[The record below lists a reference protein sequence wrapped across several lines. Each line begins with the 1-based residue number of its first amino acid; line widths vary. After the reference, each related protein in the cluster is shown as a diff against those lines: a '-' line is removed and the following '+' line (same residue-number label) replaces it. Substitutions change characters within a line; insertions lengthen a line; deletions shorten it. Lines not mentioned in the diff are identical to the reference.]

1 MRKLIYMTII
11 AGISLLT
18 VCSNGFRSS
27 AAVNEPLLEIKQV
40 ILGTRSSDSSY
51 DTNKDGEV
59 NVLDVVRMKQK
70 DYDLRCPVIS
80 NEHYTLNAE
89 NFTVHDTIIH
99 VVDVKLSDI
108 SYLKTAFA
116 EDKYGYG
123 ITEKTSDMAQRVGAA
138 FAINGDYH
146 AARYEGIV
154 IRDGIIYRDRPSEL
168 RDSFAVMRDGTCQMI
183 CPESETSGEQLLSED
198 ALHVFSFG
206 PGLVRDGEILVT
218 EDQEV
223 NGNHIGNKNPRSAVG
238 YIEPNHF
245 IFLTTDGRGAG
256 QRGLTLYELAEVMRD
271 KGAKLAY
278 NLDGGGSA
286 TMCYNGKLLNRPS
299 SGTSGIDERQI
310 SDIIYVGGE

>member
-1 MRKLIYMTII
+1 MKKIICSLLIS
-11 AGISLLT
+11 GISLLSFFQNQNI
-18 VCSNGFRSS
+18 C
-27 AAVNEPLLEIKQV
+27 AVDYEPLLDIKQI
-40 ILGTRSSDSSY
+40 ILGNKISDSVY
-51 DTNKDGEV
+51 DTNNDGEV
-59 NVLDVVRMKQK
+59 NVLDVVRMKRN
-70 DYDLRCPVIS
+70 DYDIRCAVIS

-89 NFTVHDTIIH
+89 NFKIH
-99 VVDVKLSDI
+99 STNIHAVDVKLSDI

-116 EDKYGYG
+116 GDAYGNR
-123 ITEKTSDMAQRVGAA
+123 ELTSEISQRVGAS

-146 AARYEGIV
+146 GARYEGIV
-154 IRDGIIYRDRPSEL
+154 IRDGVLYRNKPSES
-168 RDSFAVMRDGTCQMI
+168 RDTFAVMRDGTCKMI
-183 CPESETSGEQLLSED
+183 CPESETTGEQMLEEN

-223 NGNHIGNKNPRSAVG
+223 NGNHIGNKNPRSAIG

-256 QRGLTLYELAEVMRD
+256 QRGLTLYELAEIMRD

-286 TMCYNGKLLNRPS
+286 TMCYDGRLLNRPS
-299 SGTSGIDERQI
+299 SGPSGIDEREI